1 MRAPKYTEKGETILK
16 KFFTTIIVTAMALFA
31 FPFSG
36 CKDGSSASANLDFRL
51 YNGGEAYY
59 IAGIG
64 KETSRD
70 IVIPAEHNGKPVT
83 GVGGKSF
90 KGNGNVV
97 SVEIPSSIEWVGVG
111 AFRDCPALRKV
122 VWNAPAARVDELNDK
137 NRVFLGSENI
147 EEFVLGSAVEKI
159 PGGLFAYAN
168 GSKITEITLPAGL
181 KKVAAN
187 TFSSVNPIKINV
199 ASLKKWLAIE
209 KTGTGA
215 PLVAYYT
222 LAFGGETVESLDL
235 SGITELREN
244 EFSGC
249 VSVKRV
255 TFGTETTAVA
265 RSAFA
270 GCTAFSSASVKS
282 GNPKFYE
289 KCGVV
294 YSSADNNFAIIPP
307 ALGGEIELPAG
318 VPSVPDGAFSGTLIE
333 KLFVPGTVG
342 SIGKNAF
349 GDCKSLA
356 SVTIGE
362 GATTISDGA
371 FGGCGALT
379 EVTLPQSV
387 TDIGSEVFAGS
398 PLLSIYYRGETLPG
412 GTGWQS
418 LPVWLYR
425 ESAPVA
431 PGNYWHY
438 ADDGVTPLKWEAVS
452 NGDRANLPARPAQR
466 KS

>member
-1 MRAPKYTEKGETILK
+1 M
-16 KFFTTIIVTAMALFA
+16 
-31 FPFSG
+31 
-36 CKDGSSASANLDFRL
+36 
-51 YNGGEAYY
+51 
-59 IAGIG
+59 
-64 KETSRD
+64 
-70 IVIPAEHNGKPVT
+70 
-83 GVGGKSF
+83 
-90 KGNGNVV
+90 
-97 SVEIPSSIEWVGVG
+97 
-111 AFRDCPALRKV
+111 
-122 VWNAPAARVDELNDK
+122 
-137 NRVFLGSENI
+137 
-147 EEFVLGSAVEKI
+147 
-159 PGGLFAYAN
+159 
-168 GSKITEITLPAGL
+168 
-181 KKVAAN
+181 
-187 TFSSVNPIKINV
+187 
-199 ASLKKWLAIE
+199 
-209 KTGTGA
+209 
-215 PLVAYYT
+215 
-222 LAFGGETVESLDL
+222 
-235 SGITELREN
+235 
-244 EFSGC
+244 
-249 VSVKRV
+249 

-342 SIGKNAF
+342 SIGENAF
-349 GDCKSLA
+349 GDCKNLA

-379 EVTLPQSV
+379 EVMLPQSV

-438 ADDGVTPLKWEAVS
+438 ADDGVTPLKWDSVS
-452 NGDRANLPARPAQR
+452 SDDRINVPVRPAPR